1 MTSNKPYSGSNPIPK
16 VSNFLRET
24 AERVEGQQREEKA
37 QIASERKGVEQG
49 EGSQGNRRTVT
60 DPTTGKEVVI
70 EDTNENFL
78 NAAKRNDVVVPNA
91 NLTDRKDVGDPQVGF
106 SWVPFGARSRFEDN

>member
-16 VSNFLRET
+16 VSDFLRET
-24 AERVEGQQREEKA
+24 AERVEGQQKDEQA
-37 QIASERKGVEQG
+37 QIARERKGVEQG

-70 EDTNENFL
+70 EDTNESFL

-91 NLTDRKDVGDPQVGF
+91 NLTDRKDIGDPQVGS
-106 SWVPFGARSRFEDN
+106 SWVLFGARSRFEDN